1 MQGQQATRKNSAA
14 GLVRLLPWKVMEVV
28 VLESFCFQIRF
39 QDGLTGIVEMH
50 DYIHSPRAGVFAA
63 LRDEAEFRQIGLEN
77 GAVTWANGLD
87 LAPDN
92 MHLQITAGG
101 GIYHMSC

>member
-1 MQGQQATRKNSAA
+1 MRGQKSTQAHSRATVTPRAYW
-14 GLVRLLPWKVMEVV
+14 LVAEVK
-28 VLESFCFQIRF
+28 VLEHFCFQVSF

-63 LRDEAEFRQIGLEN
+63 LRDEAEFRRIGVEM

-101 GIYHMSC
+101 GIYHMHC